1 MKLFSFWRSLATFRV
16 RIALN
21 FKGIKPE
28 VVNVDLVK
36 GHQRNLEFQK
46 INPQMLLPALIDGDG
61 PIIFQ
66 SLAILEYLDEVH
78 PQPPLLPFNPRDRA
92 RVRGLAGII
101 ACDAH
106 PLIVPR
112 VRDYLEREFKLNEEQ
127 RLNWIRY
134 WIGEALQAVEVH
146 LSGENETGRY
156 CHGDS
161 VTIADLCLASHV
173 VGAKLFEMSVAPYP
187 TVERIFDLCMKQDA
201 FALAHPLKQPGA
213 PKSVAH

>member
-21 FKGIKPE
+21 LKGIKPE
-28 VVNVDLVK
+28 VVNVDLMK
-36 GHQRNLEFQK
+36 GHQRNPEFQK

-78 PQPPLLPFNPRDRA
+78 PKPPLLPSNPRDRA
-92 RVRGLAGII
+92 RVRGLAGIV

-112 VRDYLEREFKLNEEQ
+112 VRDYLEREFKLDDEQ
-127 RLNWIRY
+127 RLKWVRH
-134 WIGEALQAVEVH
+134 WFGEALQALEMH
-146 LSGENETGRY
+146 LSDESETGRY

-173 VGAKLFEMSVAPYP
+173 VGAKLFEMSVAPFP
-187 TVERIFDLCMKQDA
+187 RVERIFDLCMKQDA
-201 FALAHPLKQPGA
+201 FAQAHPLKQPGA
-213 PKSVAH
+213 PKSIAH